1 MEVFNNLEE
10 IEILSK
16 EKNIYKVNDKYLKML
31 DID

>member
-1 MEVFNNLEE
+1 MEVFNNLEG